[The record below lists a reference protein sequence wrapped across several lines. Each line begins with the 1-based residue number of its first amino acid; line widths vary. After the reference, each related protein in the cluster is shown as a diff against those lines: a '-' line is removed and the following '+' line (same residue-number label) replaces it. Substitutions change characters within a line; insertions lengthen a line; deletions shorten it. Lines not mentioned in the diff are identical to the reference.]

1 MEKITRL
8 CILFIFMLFL
18 AVPLFAE
25 EAQEETS
32 ASNEGVML
40 PEELGEGVVTGEVVS
55 LDATSGTITIKIED
69 GTEETFS
76 VISEE
81 TILWRGIDDIELS
94 DINKGEE
101 IEVGYYT
108 DENAK
113 LIASWVDVLI
123 EEESLPLDIETD
135 LEEELGPE
143 IDVDL
148 EAETKE
154 NTIE

>member
-101 IEVGYYT
+101 VEVGYYT

-123 EEESLPLDIETD
+123 EEESLPLELETD
-135 LEEELGPE
+135 LEVEPGPE